1 MEYLVLGFF
10 TGLSLI
16 LAIGAQNIFVIEQ
29 GLKKQ
34 NVFLVCLVC
43 SLSDL
48 LLIFSGILLF
58 HFFYQYFNLFVELVL
73 NISLIIFLIHFIYS
87 KIKSL
92 KININFK
99 SEFKE
104 ISSSEILLKTL
115 GFTYLNAHVYSDTV
129 FFLGNFSKN
138 FLFDEKIYFGIGA
151 SIASFIFF
159 FLIGYLSAYFS
170 RYAQSKK
177 IWKNINIFIIV
188 FMTFLTIYI
197 IKEIIFCNIILY
209 LYYN

>member
-34 NVFLVCLVC
+34 YIFLVCFVC

-48 LLIFSGILLF
+48 LLIFSGVFLF
-58 HFFYQYFNLFVELVL
+58 HFFYQYFNFLIELIL
-73 NISLIIFLIHFIYS
+73 NISLIVFLIHFIYS

-92 KININFK
+92 KIKIKFNSDIK
-99 SEFKE
+99 KVSKGK
-104 ISSSEILLKTL
+104 ILLKTL

-138 FLFDEKIYFGIGA
+138 FLLKEKIYFGFGA
-151 SIASFIFF
+151 SIASIIFF
-159 FLIGYLSAYFS
+159 FLLGYLSVYFS
-170 RYAQSKK
+170 KYAQSDK
-177 IWKNINIFIIV
+177 IWKYVNIFIIW
-188 FMTFLTIYI
+188 FMSLLTIYI
-197 IKEIIFCNIILY
+197 IKETLY
-209 LYYN
+209 FL

>member
-34 NVFLVCLVC
+34 YIFLVCFVC

-48 LLIFSGILLF
+48 LLIFLGILLF
-58 HFFYQYFNLFVELVL
+58 HFFHQYFNLFVELTL
-73 NISLIIFLIHFIYS
+73 NILLIIFLVYFIYS
-87 KIKSL
+87 KIKLISR
-92 KININFK
+92 NISFN
-99 SEFKE
+99 SEVKD
-104 ISSSEILLKTL
+104 ISKTEILFKTL

-138 FLFDEKIYFGIGA
+138 FLFDEKIYFGTGA

-159 FLIGYLSAYFS
+159 FLLGYLSAYFS
-170 RYAQSKK
+170 KFAQNDKV
-177 IWKNINIFIIV
+177 WKFINLFIIT
-188 FMTFLTIYI
+188 FMTSLAIYI
-197 IKEIIFCNIILY
+197 IRETIYFL
-209 LYYN
+209 

>member
-34 NVFLVCLVC
+34 YIFLVCFVC

-58 HFFYQYFNLFVELVL
+58 HFFHQYFNLFIELIL
-73 NISLIIFLIHFIYS
+73 NISLIIFLIYFIYS
-87 KIKSL
+87 KIKTL
-92 KININFK
+92 KIDVNFN
-99 SEFKE
+99 SEVKE
-104 ISSSEILLKTL
+104 VSKGVILLKTL

-138 FLFDEKIYFGIGA
+138 FLLEEKVYFGFGA
-151 SIASFIFF
+151 SIASIIFF
-159 FLIGYLSAYFS
+159 FLLGYLSVYFS
-170 RYAQSKK
+170 KYAQNVKT
-177 IWKNINIFIIV
+177 WKFLNLFIIF
-188 FMTFLTIYI
+188 FMSILTIYI
-197 IKEIIFCNIILY
+197 FRETLY
-209 LYYN
+209 FF